1 MTETKACKK
10 FTGTN
15 FKRWVE
21 KEFAAELRRKKIARV
36 LLATNDPKISHPL
49 PPLLRAGDPG
59 GEPDA
64 PAASAGATPGARAGK
79 RSTAVTPSIAS
90 GSVSDAVAN
99 REIQK
104 MLAENRR
111 ERSQVQDCLLYTSP
125 SPRDQRGS
133 RMPSSA

>member
-1 MTETKACKK
+1 MTDTKACKK

-49 PPLLRAGDPG
+49 PPLLRAEDLG

-64 PAASAGATPGARAGK
+64 SVASAGATPGARAGT
-79 RSTAVTPSIAS
+79 RSTAVTPSTAS
-90 GSVSDAVAN
+90 GSVSVAVEN

-111 ERSQVQDCLLYTSP
+111 ERS
-125 SPRDQRGS
+125 
-133 RMPSSA
+133 